1 MSRPVAVLKK
11 QDDIEKFAPL
21 LALGANIARGAMA
34 AGRMAGGAA
43 KVAGKGIAAG
53 AKKIG
58 NVAQQGIKAVGES
71 KVGEIAANKVADKKQ
86 LAVGVANLQQQ
97 RAQMKQQQQQNQMST
112 AQGMAD
118 KAKADATVQKAF
130 NFLNYLEQEE
140 YEPFMKKVLALAD
153 TLPRTSENPHY
164 NERIGLMG
172 EEHDN
177 ARYTNDQTFK
187 YKGRDTGLTIT
198 QVMHALHEI
207 YQQQNPDN
215 RDRLVFSDMITTDE
229 PHPRPAG
236 MGNANAKLVQ
246 VVTDPKA
253 KDVHITAGQTLT
265 QAPEGVSQK
274 TITPQG
280 FFEQKNMLDMGIPT
294 QSNQGGSQEF
304 LQQFYGGGKK
314 NFQDVEDLVN
324 RFSTREEDKLTGQLA
339 AQDKVQEG
347 RDYIAEQN
355 YNKKIQQEEAENQRT
370 IEEETKE
377 QAFQEQPVEVK
388 QMGGMYFVTDPAYG
402 YNQSMMDYQQLIE
415 GGYDKYLKSNPFD
428 LAWQML
434 FKESV
439 ELHHDEELPS
449 EFVNDVMMLDRT
461 HKMTPTNNGT
471 LIDNIDPFMHRTIEL
486 MAQNFKEEN
495 PVEEKPQ
502 SMMFY

>member
-1 MSRPVAVLKK
+1 MSRPIAVRK
-11 QDDIEKFAPL
+11 AVPL
-21 LALGANIARGAMA
+21 LGLAANALRGVGTKVATNVA
-34 AGRMAGGAA
+34 EKGVGGAL
-43 KVAGKGIAAG
+43 KEG
-53 AKKIG
+53 AKAA
-58 NVAQQGIKAVGES
+58 VANTS
-71 KVGEIAANKVADKKQ
+71 KKD
-86 LAVGVANLQQQ
+86 LAVNVMQANNQ

-112 AQGMAD
+112 AQDMAD
-118 KAKADATVQKAF
+118 KAKANATVQKAF

-153 TLPRTSENPHY
+153 TLPRTSENSHY

-177 ARYTNDQTFK
+177 ARYSNDQTFK
-187 YKGRDTGLTIT
+187 FKGKDTGLTIT

-253 KDVHITAGQTLT
+253 KDVHISAGQMLT

-280 FFEQKNMLDMGIPT
+280 FFEQQNMLDMGIPT
-294 QSNQGGSQEF
+294 QSNQGGSQDF

-314 NFQDVEDLVN
+314 NFQNVEDLVN
-324 RFSTREEDKLTGQLA
+324 RFSTREEDKLSGQLA
-339 AQDKVQEG
+339 EQDKVQEG
-347 RDYIAEQN
+347 RDYIAEQQ
-355 YNKKIQQEEAENQRT
+355 YNKRMQQEEAEKQKVA
-370 IEEETKE
+370 EQEAKE
-377 QAFQEQPVEVK
+377 RAFQEQPVEVK
-388 QMGGMYFVTDPAYG
+388 QMGGMYFVTDPAYN
-402 YNQSMMDYQQLIE
+402 YNGEMMDYQQLIE

>member
-1 MSRPVAVLKK
+1 MSRPIAVRK
-11 QDDIEKFAPL
+11 AVPL
-21 LALGANIARGAMA
+21 LGLAANALRGV
-34 AGRMAGGAA
+34 GTKVAA
-43 KVAGKGIAAG
+43 KVAEKGVGGALKEG
-53 AKKIG
+53 AKAA
-58 NVAQQGIKAVGES
+58 VANTG
-71 KVGEIAANKVADKKQ
+71 KKD
-86 LAVGVANLQQQ
+86 LAVGVMQANNQ
-97 RAQMKQQQQQNQMST
+97 RAQMNQQKQQNQMST
-112 AQGMAD
+112 AQDMAD

-153 TLPRTSENPHY
+153 TLPRTSENSHY

-177 ARYTNDQTFK
+177 ARYSNDQTFK
-187 YKGRDTGLTIT
+187 FKGKDTGLTIT
-198 QVMHALHEI
+198 QVMHALHEL

-236 MGNANAKLVQ
+236 MGNANAKSVQ

-253 KDVHITAGQTLT
+253 KDVHITAGQMLSH
-265 QAPEGVSQK
+265 APEGETPK

-294 QSNQGGSQEF
+294 QSNQGGSQDF

-324 RFSTREEDKLTGQLA
+324 RFSTKEEDKLTGQLA

-355 YNKKIQQEEAENQRT
+355 YYKNQKKLAEQKAREEEYERMQQEKANDRTVTPIGQGMVIAGGNMMSIQEA
-370 IEEETKE
+370 
-377 QAFQEQPVEVK
+377 
-388 QMGGMYFVTDPAYG
+388 
-402 YNQSMMDYQQLIE
+402 QSAGFDT
-415 GGYDKYLKSNPFD
+415 SNIQTSEPFD

-486 MAQNFKEEN
+486 MAQNYKEEK

>member
-1 MSRPVAVLKK
+1 MSRPIAVKK
-11 QDDIEKFAPL
+11 AVPL
-21 LALGANIARGAMA
+21 LGLAANALRGVGTKVATKVA
-34 AGRMAGGAA
+34 EKGVGGAL
-43 KVAGKGIAAG
+43 KEG
-53 AKKIG
+53 AKAA
-58 NVAQQGIKAVGES
+58 VA
-71 KVGEIAANKVADKKQ
+71 NTDKKK
-86 LAVGVANLQQQ
+86 LAVGVMQANNQ

-112 AQGMAD
+112 AQDMAD
-118 KAKADATVQKAF
+118 KAKANATVQKAF

-198 QVMHALHEI
+198 QVIHALHEL

-236 MGNANAKLVQ
+236 MGNANANLVQ
-246 VVTDPKA
+246 VITDPNS
-253 KDVHITAGQTLT
+253 KDTHITAGQMLS
-265 QAPEGVSQK
+265 QAPEGVNQK

-280 FFEQKNMLDMGIPT
+280 FFEQKNMLDMGMPT

-324 RFSTREEDKLTGQLA
+324 RFSTREEDKLSGQLA
-339 AQDKVQEG
+339 EQDKVQEG
-347 RDYIAEQN
+347 RDYIAEQQ
-355 YNKKIQQEEAENQRT
+355 YIKRMQQEEAERQKVA
-370 IEEETKE
+370 EQEAKE
-377 QAFQEQPVEVK
+377 RAFQEQPVEVK
-388 QMGGMYFVTDPAYG
+388 QMGGMYFVTDPAYN
-402 YNQSMMDYQQLIE
+402 YNGEMMDYQQLIQ
-415 GGYDKYLKSNPFD
+415 GGYDKYLKSSPFD

-439 ELHHDEELPS
+439 ELHHDEELPQ

>member
-34 AGRMAGGAA
+34 AGKIAGGAA
-43 KVAGKGIAAG
+43 KVAGKAAIKNPLKTLG
-53 AKKIG
+53 AKSVVDTVTGG
-58 NVAQQGIKAVGES
+58 ND
-71 KVGEIAANKVADKKQ
+71 DKKQ

-97 RAQMKQQQQQNQMST
+97 KAQMKQQQQQNQMST
-112 AQGMAD
+112 AQDTAD

-153 TLPRTSENPHY
+153 TLPRTSENSHY

-177 ARYTNDQTFK
+177 ARYSNDQTFK
-187 YKGRDTGLTIT
+187 FKGKDTGLTIT
-198 QVMHALHEI
+198 QVLHALHEI

-253 KDVHITAGQTLT
+253 KDVHITAGQTLS

-280 FFEQKNMLDMGIPT
+280 FFEQKNMLDMGMPT
-294 QSNQGGSQEF
+294 QSNQGGSQDF

-314 NFQDVEDLVN
+314 NFQNVEDLVN
-324 RFSTREEDKLTGQLA
+324 RFSTREEDKLSGQLA

-347 RDYIAEQN
+347 RDYIAEQQ
-355 YNKKIQQEEAENQRT
+355 YNKRMQQEEAEKQKVA
-370 IEEETKE
+370 EQEAKE
-377 QAFQEQPVEVK
+377 RAFQEQPVEVK
-388 QMGGMYFVTDPAYG
+388 QMGGMYFVTDPAYN
-402 YNQSMMDYQQLIE
+402 YNGEMMDYQQLIQ
-415 GGYDKYLKSNPFD
+415 GGYDKYLKSSPFD

-439 ELHHDEELPS
+439 ELHHDEELPQ

>member
-1 MSRPVAVLKK
+1 MSRPIAVKKAVPILGLVTNALRGIGTKVATNVA
-11 QDDIEKFAPL
+11 EK
-21 LALGANIARGAMA
+21 GV
-34 AGRMAGGAA
+34 GGAL
-43 KVAGKGIAAG
+43 KEG
-53 AKKIG
+53 AKAA
-58 NVAQQGIKAVGES
+58 VANTG
-71 KVGEIAANKVADKKQ
+71 KKD
-86 LAVGVANLQQQ
+86 LAVGVMQANNQ
-97 RAQMKQQQQQNQMST
+97 RAQMNQQKQQNQMST

-130 NFLNYLEQEE
+130 NMLNYLEQEE

-153 TLPRTSENPHY
+153 TLPRTSENSHY

-187 YKGRDTGLTIT
+187 FKGKDTGLTIT
-198 QVMHALHEI
+198 QVIHALHEI

-229 PHPRPAG
+229 PHPRPAD

-253 KDVHITAGQTLT
+253 EDVHITAGQMLT
-265 QAPEGVSQK
+265 QAPKGVSQK

-280 FFEQKNMLDMGIPT
+280 FFEQKNMLDMGMPTQST
-294 QSNQGGSQEF
+294 QSNQDGSQDF

-314 NFQDVEDLVN
+314 DFQDVEDLVN

-355 YNKKIQQEEAENQRT
+355 YNKKIQQEEAENQKT

-449 EFVNDVMMLDRT
+449 EFVDDVMMLDRT

-486 MAQNFKEEN
+486 MAQNYKEEK
-495 PVEEKPQ
+495 PVEEKTQ

>member
-1 MSRPVAVLKK
+1 MSRPIAVKK
-11 QDDIEKFAPL
+11 AVPL
-21 LALGANIARGAMA
+21 LGLAANALRGV
-34 AGRMAGGAA
+34 GTKVAA
-43 KVAGKGIAAG
+43 KVAEKGVGGALKEG
-53 AKKIG
+53 AKAA
-58 NVAQQGIKAVGES
+58 VANTG
-71 KVGEIAANKVADKKQ
+71 KKD
-86 LAVGVANLQQQ
+86 LAVGVMQANNQ
-97 RAQMKQQQQQNQMST
+97 RAQMNQQKQQNQMST
-112 AQGMAD
+112 AQDMAD
-118 KAKADATVQKAF
+118 KAKASANVAKAF

-153 TLPRTSENPHY
+153 TLPRTSENSHY

-187 YKGRDTGLTIT
+187 FKGKDTGLTVT
-198 QVMHALHEI
+198 QVTHALHEL

-236 MGNANAKLVQ
+236 MGNANANLVQ
-246 VVTDPKA
+246 VVTDPNSKNT
-253 KDVHITAGQTLT
+253 HITAGQMLS
-265 QAPEGVSQK
+265 QAPEGISQK

-355 YNKKIQQEEAENQRT
+355 YYKNQQKLAEQKAREEEYERMQQEKANDRTVTPIGQGMVIAGGNMMSIQEA
-370 IEEETKE
+370 
-377 QAFQEQPVEVK
+377 
-388 QMGGMYFVTDPAYG
+388 
-402 YNQSMMDYQQLIE
+402 QSAGFDT
-415 GGYDKYLKSNPFD
+415 SNIQTSEPFD

-486 MAQNFKEEN
+486 MAQNYKEEK